1 MGLTSPPGDGY
12 VFFVA
17 CAIRGTG
24 TGHSEEDDM
33 LVVNAG
39 ETLVQAKVRETK
51 AVLQAEVSK
60 LIDAGDFSAAL
71 AMVQEQEWR
80 ADRS

>member
-1 MGLTSPPGDGY
+1 
-12 VFFVA
+12 
-17 CAIRGTG
+17 
-24 TGHSEEDDM
+24 M